1 MRRIN
6 YSLLLLA
13 LLLSTA
19 CSQQPTAIKPATAT
33 DSVSIGTNAAALP
46 KVAKSLPGSEQQQF
60 TQAKQLMQQ
69 QDFDNAAE
77 LLQNIVASQA
87 DFAGVWYNLAVCQW
101 QLNQAGEAE
110 SSLQQALVADAK
122 SASLNQSAGLNL
134 SASLNQNG
142 SLNKSA
148 SLNLLGI
155 LAREQGQFGQAEQ
168 YWLQAV
174 QANDTAA
181 AHKNLGILYE
191 LYLGQLNQAQRHYQ
205 RYFELSQDPQA
216 KMWLTLIDRQLAA
229 QGSSDA
235 EESL

>member
-46 KVAKSLPGSEQQQF
+46 KVAKSLPDSEQQQF

-69 QDFDNAAE
+69 QDFANAAE
-77 LLQNIVASQA
+77 LLQKIVASQA

-122 SASLNQSAGLNL
+122 SASLNL